1 MSMKPPAA
9 VGMALAQVDTP
20 ALIIDLDAFERN
32 LRRMADAMAQA
43 GVRLRA
49 HAKTHKSPIIAA
61 QQMALGAVGVCCQK
75 VSEAEVMVDGGIG
88 DVLVSNEVAGA
99 AKLERLAAL
108 ARRARVGVCVD
119 DAGNVADLEAA
130 AARAGVRLD
139 VLVEIDVGGSRCG
152 VAPGAPAVHLA
163 SRVAA
168 SPHLRFAGLQAYHGS
183 AQHVREAGARRD
195 HIARAVELVEATQR
209 ALREVG
215 LEAGIIAGGG
225 TGTYE
230 NEAASRVYNE
240 LQCGSYIFMDADYA
254 RNKRADGGFF
264 DAYEHALFVY
274 RDGDEHAGAGA
285 RHRRCRPEDVR
296 RRQRHAVALAA
307 ARCRLPASL
316 RRARRARPVE
326 LHGATQ
332 TRRQGAA
339 GARPL
344 RSDRQSA
351 RLVRRRAR
359 LRHAPGACRE
369 PLAGCRQGRGV
380 LISFGNDRSRP
391 AISRPLRCCHR
402 HPI

>member
-9 VGMALAQVDTP
+9 AGMALAQVDTP

-32 LRRMADAMAQA
+32 LRRMADAIAQA

-99 AKLERLAAL
+99 GKLERLAAL
-108 ARRARVGVCVD
+108 ARRANVGVCVD

-130 AARAGVRLD
+130 AAKAGVRLG

-152 VAPGAPAVHLA
+152 AAPGAPAAHLA

-168 SPHLRFAGLQAYHGS
+168 SPHLHFAGLQAYHGS
-183 AQHVREAGARRD
+183 AQHAREAGARRD
-195 HIARAVELVEATQR
+195 HIARAVELVEATRR
-209 ALREVG
+209 ALRDVG

-264 DAYEHALFVY
+264 DAYEHALFIYATVMSTPVPERAIVDAGLKTFAIDSGMPLPWRLPGAVY
-274 RDGDEHAGAGA
+274 QRPSDEHGALDLA
-285 RHRRCRPEDVR
+285 NCTERPRLGDKVLLVPGHCDPTVNLHDWYVAVR
-296 RRQRHAVALAA
+296 GFGTAQAHVESLWPVA
-307 ARCRLPASL
+307 AR
-316 RRARRARPVE
+316 
-326 LHGATQ
+326 GA
-332 TRRQGAA
+332 
-339 GARPL
+339 
-344 RSDRQSA
+344 
-351 RLVRRRAR
+351 V
-359 LRHAPGACRE
+359 
-369 PLAGCRQGRGV
+369 
-380 LISFGNDRSRP
+380 F
-391 AISRPLRCCHR
+391 
-402 HPI
+402 